1 MPGQAETFFD
11 AMADGYDVI
20 EPWYEHLYATLH
32 AVLRRELTPPADVPR
47 ARALDAGCG
56 TGFQAAILDEMGY
69 AVHGLD
75 LSRQLLRG
83 ARERLLRAAL
93 VQGDV
98 QTLPYRNGGFD
109 AATCCGS
116 TLSYVDDAR
125 QALTEIARVLRPGG
139 RLLIECE
146 GRWSLDLAWAWI
158 SGLLGDPLDYELTPA

>member
-1 MPGQAETFFD
+1 MPRQAETFFD
-11 AMADGYDVI
+11 AMAGGYEVL

-32 AVLRRELTPPADVPR
+32 AVLRRELTPPVDVPR

-116 TLSYVDDAR
+116 TLSYVGDAR
-125 QALTEIARVLRPGG
+125 HALAEIARVLRQGIADIAQ
-139 RLLIECE
+139 R
-146 GRWSLDLAWAWI
+146 AAA
-158 SGLLGDPLDYELTPA
+158 T